1 MKANMMN
8 RNAVFENFKVAILCN
23 GAVGMSSEGILVN
36 RSDAKNALII
46 NDRYKEMVQV
56 GMKDVAN
63 AMIATANK
71 RKRY

>member
-46 NDRYKEMVQV
+46 NDRYKEMLQV